1 MEANSFHSL
10 CEWKSLKVVDR
21 GPVFLSVP
29 VVMITF
35 ALMITH
41 FWLLWSGT
49 REREREREHSS
60 SPLFNKQSLI
70 ELTPPPQPI
79 STYSRC
85 YKTNFV
91 GENLENLDFPLRWN
105 NNIGIFK
112 SNKQFYSIMLFQKQ
126 HSFVILCR
134 FRYKNK
140 LFLDILI
147 FGNSRFPTKQFYS
160 IDCWILKLERK
171 VDEEAHK
178 ICPKSS
184 F

>member
-1 MEANSFHSL
+1 MLSWSLIFDSF
-10 CEWKSLKVVDR
+10 EV
-21 GPVFLSVP
+21 
-29 VVMITF
+29 
-35 ALMITH
+35 
-41 FWLLWSGT
+41 
-49 REREREREHSS
+49 ERERERESIHLLPSS
-60 SPLFNKQSLI
+60 IN
-70 ELTPPPQPI
+70 TPPPQPI